1 MGIYKYLRALQTGAM
16 APTYPSFTST
26 YHHDQYPAIDPTQ
39 PALDCSN
46 KIVIITGGGRGIG
59 QAIAIGFARAH
70 AKGIILLGRTQAS
83 LEDSANK
90 IKAISPSTDVLL
102 TVADIQQPSQV
113 QSAFSTAVSHFNTV
127 PDILI
132 NNAGALRGAGNIIDI
147 DIEEI
152 WSSFEIN
159 TRGPLIVSQAFLRAN
174 RSHTPDATRT
184 IINVSSGSAHIPYAP
199 GAAAYSCA
207 KSATARI
214 MEFLH
219 HENPEWKVFNI
230 QPGVVA
236 TDMAKQA
243 ARKALDSPE
252 LSAGLAV
259 WLAASSEARWFN
271 GKFVWANWDVEEL
284 LERKEEIVERDLLSF
299 TLKGWADDV
308 STDSLIDIARGVT
321 RNAERE

>member
-1 MGIYKYLRALQTGAM
+1 M
-16 APTYPSFTST
+16 APTYPSFFTPT

-70 AKGIILLGRTQAS
+70 AKGIILLGRTQTS
-83 LEDSANK
+83 LEASFNK
-90 IKAISPSTDVLL
+90 IEAISPSTDVLI
-102 TVADIQQPSQV
+102 TVADIQQPEQV
-113 QSAFSTAVSHFNTV
+113 LSAFSTAISHFNTV

-132 NNAGALRGAGNIIDI
+132 NNAGALLGVGNIIDVE
-147 DIEEI
+147 IEDF

-174 RSHTPDATRT
+174 RSHTPEVNRT
-184 IINVSSGSAHIPYAP
+184 IINVSSGAAHVPYAP
-199 GAAAYSCA
+199 GTAAYSCA
-207 KSATARI
+207 KGAAARR

-219 HENPEWKVFNI
+219 HENPGWKIFNI

-236 TDMAKQA
+236 TDMTKQA

-252 LSAGLAV
+252 VSAGLAV
-259 WLAASSEARWFN
+259 WLATSSDARWFK
-271 GKFVWANWDVEEL
+271 GKFVWANWDVGEL
-284 LERKEEIVERDLLSF
+284 LERKEEIVEKNLLSC
-299 TLKGWADDV
+299 TLKGWASDV

-321 RNAERE
+321 RNAERG